1 MTNTIHIPTPLR
13 PFTDKKESVDVTGG
27 TVGELL
33 TDLTKRYEG
42 LRRHLYTDEGRLRNF
57 VNVYLNDE
65 DIRYLQREQTPVK
78 PGDTLSI
85 VPSVAGGVSNV
96 EADLH
101 VRPAAK
107 VKAAAAPDLSPE
119 EIKRYSRHLIMPE
132 VGMDGQRRL
141 KAGSVLCIGAG
152 GLGSPAAMY
161 LAAAGIG
168 RIGIVD
174 FDVVDFSNLQRQL
187 LHGTP
192 DVGRSKLAS
201 AKDRL
206 EALNPHVQI
215 DTYETLLSSENAL
228 DLFADYDVILDG
240 TDNFPTR
247 YLVNDACVLAG
258 KPNAYGSIFRFEGQA
273 SVFAT
278 KEGPCYRCLYPE
290 PPPPGLVPSCA
301 EGGVLGVLPGI
312 IGVIQATETVKL
324 ILGIGEPLIGR
335 FMIYD
340 ALKMRFRELKLK
352 KDSEC
357 PVCGTN
363 PTVTK
368 LIDYEQFCGVRPEPQ
383 QAQATGAAVNDWE
396 ITPVDLKKKLDAG
409 ETPFILDVRE
419 PNEYQI
425 NRIAGSTLIPLG
437 ELPRRYQEL
446 PRDREIV
453 TQCKMGG
460 RSAKAMDFL
469 KSVGFTNVKNL
480 RGGILEWIDKVDP
493 SQPKY

>member
-1 MTNTIHIPTPLR
+1 MPTKILIPTPLR
-13 PFTDKKESVDVTGG
+13 PFTDKQDAVEIDGRTIGEVLQNLTTKYGG
-27 TVGELL
+27 L
-33 TDLTKRYEG
+33 KQ
-42 LRRHLYTDEGRLRNF
+42 HLYTADGKLRSF
-57 VNVYLNDE
+57 VNIYVNDD
-65 DIRYLQREQTPVK
+65 DIRYLQKDQTPLK
-78 PGDTLSI
+78 AGDTVSI
-85 VPSVAGGVSNV
+85 IPSVAGGAPSVT
-96 EADLH
+96 EAL
-101 VRPAAK
+101 PE
-107 VKAAAAPDLSPE
+107 LSGD

-132 VGMDGQRRL
+132 VGVDGQRKL
-141 KAGSVLCIGAG
+141 KAAKVLCIGAG

-168 RIGIVD
+168 TLGIVD
-174 FDVVDFSNLQRQL
+174 FDVVDFSNLQRQII
-187 LHGTP
+187 HGTP
-192 DVGRSKLAS
+192 DVGRPKLHS

-206 EALNPHVQI
+206 KALNPNVHVE
-215 DTYETLLSSENAL
+215 TYEEALTSANAL
-228 DLFADYDVILDG
+228 RLFEPYDVILDG

-247 YLVNDACVLAG
+247 YLVNDACVLTG

-312 IGVIQATETVKL
+312 IGVIQATEAIKV

-335 FMIYD
+335 FLIYD
-340 ALKMRFRELKLK
+340 ALKMKFRELKLR
-352 KDSEC
+352 KDPEC

-368 LIDYEQFCGVRPEPQ
+368 LIDYEQFCGIRPEPQ
-383 QAQATGAAVNDWE
+383 AQSSGATVSEWE
-396 ITPVDLKKKLDAG
+396 ITPVELKKKLDAG
-409 ETPFILDVRE
+409 DDLFILDVRE

-425 NRIAGSTLIPLG
+425 NRIPGSTLIPLG

-446 PRDREIV
+446 PKDREIIAH
-453 TQCKMGG
+453 CKMGG
-460 RSAKAMDFL
+460 RSAKAQEFL
-469 KSVGFTNVKNL
+469 KSVGITNVKNL
-480 RGGILEWIDKVDP
+480 KGGVLEWVDKVDP

>member
-1 MTNTIHIPTPLR
+1 MPNTINIPTPLR
-13 PFTDKKESVDVTGG
+13 PFTDKKESVEVHGA

-33 TDLTKRYEG
+33 ADLTTRYEG
-42 LRRHLYTDEGRLRNF
+42 LRKHLYADNGKLRNF

-65 DIRYLQREQTPVK
+65 DIRYLQRENTPVK
-78 PGDTLSI
+78 SGDTLSI
-85 VPSVAGGVSNV
+85 VPSVAGGAPTDVV
-96 EADLH
+96 EAGLKTRRQDVDDL
-101 VRPAAK
+101 PT
-107 VKAAAAPDLSPE
+107 LSAE

-132 VGMDGQRRL
+132 VGMDAQRRL
-141 KAGSVLCIGAG
+141 KASSVLCIGAG

-168 RIGIVD
+168 RLGIVD
-174 FDVVDFSNLQRQL
+174 FDVVDYSNLQRQL
-187 LHGTP
+187 LHTTH
-192 DVGRSKLAS
+192 DVGISKLTS
-201 AKDRL
+201 AKNKVR
-206 EALNPHVQI
+206 ALNPHVQV
-215 DTYETLLSSENAL
+215 DTYEEALSSENAMR
-228 DLFADYDVILDG
+228 LFKGYDVILDG

-247 YLVNDACVLAG
+247 YLVNDACVLSG
-258 KPNAYGSIFRFEGQA
+258 IPNAYGSIFRFEGQA

-301 EGGVLGVLPGI
+301 EGGVLGVLPGV
-312 IGVIQATETVKL
+312 IGVIQATESIKL
-324 ILGIGEPLIGR
+324 VAGIGEPLIGR
-335 FMIYD
+335 FLIYD

-352 KDSEC
+352 KDPEC
-357 PVCGTN
+357 PVCGPN

-383 QAQATGAAVNDWE
+383 TAQATGGAVNDWE

-425 NRIAGSTLIPLG
+425 NRIPGSTLIPLG

-460 RSAKAMDFL
+460 RSAKAQDFL

-480 RGGILEWIDKVDP
+480 KGGILEWIDKVDP